1 MPYGC
6 RVHKL
11 TVAQGAAMSAGAVL
25 GAGIISLPAMASA
38 VAGPAS
44 ILAWLALVVISAPLA
59 WLFAELGA
67 RFPDAGGVSSYVR
80 QAFGGAAADAVGW
93 VFYLAV
99 PVGAPVAAS
108 FAGGYLAD
116 ALGGGHL
123 TSLATFGVI
132 IAVVFVLN
140 WLGLHVSGRVQL
152 VMVSVLV
159 SLMVITV
166 LVALPHAQASNFVPF
181 APHGWQGVGT
191 AAAMLVWAFAGWEAV
206 SSLSPDYANPRRD
219 VPKATMLAVAVVGV
233 LYLAV
238 AGTNIAVLG
247 AGLGDSQA
255 PLADLLAVG
264 IGEPARLIT
273 AIVALLLTLGTV
285 NAYVAGATRL
295 GTALAAEG
303 ALPRWLTGTDHRS
316 LGFVVAA
323 AIVVALLPLEQ
334 HTFMLMV
341 SGGITL
347 VYVLGTAAALKL
359 LPGNVAKAVAAF
371 SLVSVCVLLWL
382 TGWPALLGLVV
393 AAAAVGYRT
402 WRLRRAAD
410 RVPVDVESS

>member
-1 MPYGC
+1 
-6 RVHKL
+6 
-11 TVAQGAAMSAGAVL
+11 MSAGAVL
-25 GAGIISLPAMASA
+25 GAGIISLPAMAAA

-44 ILAWLALVVISAPLA
+44 IVAWLALVVISAPLA

-80 QAFGGAAADAVGW
+80 QAFGHSAADAVGW
-93 VFYLAV
+93 VFFLSV

-116 ALGGGHL
+116 ALGGGRA
-123 TSLATFGVI
+123 TSLATFAI
-132 IAVVFVLN
+132 IITVVFVLN

-152 VMVSVLV
+152 VMVSALV
-159 SLMVITV
+159 ALLAITV
-166 LVALPHAQASNFVPF
+166 VVALPHAQASNFVPF
-181 APHGWQGVGT
+181 APHGWPAVGL

-206 SSLSPDYANPRRD
+206 ASLSPDYADPRRD
-219 VPKATMLAVAVVGV
+219 VPKATLLAVVVVGV
-233 LYLAV
+233 LYLGV
-238 AGTNIAVLG
+238 AGTNVAVLG
-247 AGLGDSQA
+247 SGLGASQA

-285 NAYVAGATRL
+285 NAYVAGATKL

-303 ALPRWLTGTDHRS
+303 ALPRWLSGTEHRS
-316 LGFVVAA
+316 LGFVTGAA
-323 AIVVALLPLEQ
+323 VVVALLPLDQ

-347 VYVLGTAAALKL
+347 VYVIGTAAALKL
-359 LPGNVAKAVAAF
+359 LPGVPAKVVAGF

-382 TGWPALLGLVV
+382 TGWPALLGLFV
-393 AAAAVGYRT
+393 AAAALGYRA
-402 WRLRRAAD
+402 WRLRRRSLPASEDALPLEQLD
-410 RVPVDVESS
+410 AEPQ

>member
-1 MPYGC
+1 
-6 RVHKL
+6 
-11 TVAQGAAMSAGAVL
+11 MSAGAVL
-25 GAGIISLPAMASA
+25 GAGIISLPAMAAA

-44 ILAWLALVVISAPLA
+44 IVAWLALVVISAPLA

-80 QAFGGAAADAVGW
+80 QAFGHSAADAVGW
-93 VFYLAV
+93 VFFLSV

-116 ALGGGHL
+116 ALGGGRA
-123 TSLATFGVI
+123 TSLATFAI
-132 IAVVFVLN
+132 IITVVFILN

-152 VMVSVLV
+152 VMVSALV
-159 SLMVITV
+159 ALLAITV
-166 LVALPHAQASNFVPF
+166 VVALPHAQASNFVPF
-181 APHGWQGVGT
+181 APHGWPAVGL

-206 SSLSPDYANPRRD
+206 ASLSPDYADPRRD
-219 VPKATMLAVAVVGV
+219 VPKATLLAVVVVGV
-233 LYLAV
+233 LYLGV
-238 AGTNIAVLG
+238 AGTNVAVLG
-247 AGLGDSQA
+247 SGLGASQA

-285 NAYVAGATRL
+285 NAYVAGATKL

-303 ALPRWLTGTDHRS
+303 ALPRWLSGTEHRS
-316 LGFVVAA
+316 LGFVTGAA
-323 AIVVALLPLEQ
+323 VVVALLPLDQ

-347 VYVLGTAAALKL
+347 VYVIGTAAALKL
-359 LPGNVAKAVAAF
+359 LPGVPAKVVAGF

-393 AAAAVGYRT
+393 AAAALGYRA
-402 WRLRRAAD
+402 WRLRRRSLPASEDALPLEQLD
-410 RVPVDVESS
+410 AEPQ

>member
-1 MPYGC
+1 
-6 RVHKL
+6 
-11 TVAQGAAMSAGAVL
+11 MSAGAVL
-25 GAGIISLPAMASA
+25 GAGIISLPAMAAA

-44 ILAWLALVVISAPLA
+44 IVAWLALVVISAPLA

-80 QAFGGAAADAVGW
+80 QAFGHSAADAVGW
-93 VFYLAV
+93 VFFLSV

-116 ALGGGHL
+116 ALGGGRA
-123 TSLATFGVI
+123 TSLATFAVI
-132 IAVVFVLN
+132 ITVVFILN

-152 VMVSVLV
+152 VMVSALV
-159 SLMVITV
+159 ALLAITV
-166 LVALPHAQASNFVPF
+166 VVALPHAQASNFVPF
-181 APHGWQGVGT
+181 APHGWPAVGL

-206 SSLSPDYANPRRD
+206 ASLSPDYADPRRD
-219 VPKATMLAVAVVGV
+219 VPKATLLAVVVVGV
-233 LYLAV
+233 LYLGV
-238 AGTNIAVLG
+238 AGTNVAVLG
-247 AGLGDSQA
+247 SGLGASQA

-285 NAYVAGATRL
+285 NAYVAGATKL

-303 ALPRWLTGTDHRS
+303 ALPRWLSGTEHRS
-316 LGFVVAA
+316 LGFVTGAA
-323 AIVVALLPLEQ
+323 VVVALLPLDQ

-347 VYVLGTAAALKL
+347 VYVIGTAAALKL
-359 LPGNVAKAVAAF
+359 LPGVPAKVVAGF

-382 TGWPALLGLVV
+382 TGWPALLGLFV
-393 AAAAVGYRT
+393 AAAALGYRA
-402 WRLRRAAD
+402 WRLRRRSLPASEDALPLEQLD
-410 RVPVDVESS
+410 AEPQ

>member
-1 MPYGC
+1 
-6 RVHKL
+6 
-11 TVAQGAAMSAGAVL
+11 MSAGAVL
-25 GAGIISLPAMASA
+25 GAGIISLPAMAAA

-44 ILAWLALVVISAPLA
+44 IVAWLALVVISAPLA

-80 QAFGGAAADAVGW
+80 QAFGHSAADAVGW
-93 VFYLAV
+93 VFFLSV

-116 ALGGGHL
+116 ALGGGRA
-123 TSLATFGVI
+123 TSLATFAI
-132 IAVVFVLN
+132 IITVVFILN

-152 VMVSVLV
+152 VMVSALV
-159 SLMVITV
+159 ALLAITV
-166 LVALPHAQASNFVPF
+166 VVALPHAQASNFVPF
-181 APHGWQGVGT
+181 APHGWPAVGL

-206 SSLSPDYANPRRD
+206 ASLSPDYADPRRD
-219 VPKATMLAVAVVGV
+219 VPKATLLAVVVVGV
-233 LYLAV
+233 LYLGV
-238 AGTNIAVLG
+238 AGTNVAVLG
-247 AGLGDSQA
+247 SGLGASQA

-285 NAYVAGATRL
+285 NAYVAGATKL

-303 ALPRWLTGTDHRS
+303 ALPRWLSGTEHRS
-316 LGFVVAA
+316 LGFVTGAA
-323 AIVVALLPLEQ
+323 VVVALLPLDQ

-347 VYVLGTAAALKL
+347 VYVIGTAAALKL
-359 LPGNVAKAVAAF
+359 LPGVPAKVVAGF

-382 TGWPALLGLVV
+382 TGWPALLGLFV
-393 AAAAVGYRT
+393 AAAALGYRA
-402 WRLRRAAD
+402 WRLRRRSLPASEDALPLEQLD
-410 RVPVDVESS
+410 AEPQ

>member
-1 MPYGC
+1 
-6 RVHKL
+6 
-11 TVAQGAAMSAGAVL
+11 MSAGAVL
-25 GAGIISLPAMASA
+25 GAGIISLPAMAAA

-44 ILAWLALVVISAPLA
+44 IVAWLALVVISAPLA

-80 QAFGGAAADAVGW
+80 QAFGHSAADAVGW
-93 VFYLAV
+93 VFFLAV

-116 ALGGGHL
+116 ALGGGRA
-123 TSLATFGVI
+123 TSLATFAI
-132 IAVVFVLN
+132 IITVVFILN

-152 VMVSVLV
+152 VMVSALV
-159 SLMVITV
+159 ALLAITV
-166 LVALPHAQASNFVPF
+166 VVALPHAQASNFVPF
-181 APHGWQGVGT
+181 APHGWPAVGL

-206 SSLSPDYANPRRD
+206 ASLSPDYADPRRD
-219 VPKATMLAVAVVGV
+219 VPKATLLAVVVVGV
-233 LYLAV
+233 LYLGV
-238 AGTNIAVLG
+238 AGTNVAVLG
-247 AGLGDSQA
+247 SGLGASQA

-285 NAYVAGATRL
+285 NAYVAGATKL

-303 ALPRWLTGTDHRS
+303 ALPRWLSGTEHRS
-316 LGFVVAA
+316 LGFVTGAA
-323 AIVVALLPLEQ
+323 VVVALLPLDQ

-347 VYVLGTAAALKL
+347 VYVIGTAAALKL
-359 LPGNVAKAVAAF
+359 LPGVPAKVVAGF

-382 TGWPALLGLVV
+382 TGWPALLGLFV
-393 AAAAVGYRT
+393 AAAALGYRA
-402 WRLRRAAD
+402 WRLRRRSLPASEDALPLEQLD
-410 RVPVDVESS
+410 AEPQ

>member
-1 MPYGC
+1 
-6 RVHKL
+6 
-11 TVAQGAAMSAGAVL
+11 MSAGAVL
-25 GAGIISLPAMASA
+25 GAGIISLPAMAAA

-44 ILAWLALVVISAPLA
+44 IVAWLALVVVSAPLA

-80 QAFGGAAADAVGW
+80 QAFGHSAADAVGW
-93 VFYLAV
+93 VFYLSV

-116 ALGGGHL
+116 ALGGGRV
-123 TSLATFGVI
+123 TSLATFAVI
-132 IAVVFVLN
+132 ITVVFILN

-159 SLMVITV
+159 SLLAVTV
-166 LVALPHAQASNFVPF
+166 LVALPHAQASNFTPF
-181 APHGWQGVGT
+181 APQGWPAVGV

-206 SSLSPDYANPRRD
+206 ASLSPDYANPRRD
-219 VPKATMLAVAVVGV
+219 VPKATLLAVVVVGV
-233 LYLAV
+233 LYLGVAV
-238 AGTNIAVLG
+238 TNVAVLG
-247 AGLGDSQA
+247 PSLGQSQA

-295 GTALAAEG
+295 GTSLAAEG
-303 ALPRWLTGTDHRS
+303 ALPRWLAGTDHRS
-316 LGFVVAA
+316 LTFIVAS
-323 AIVVALLPLEQ
+323 AIVVALLPLDQ

-347 VYVLGTAAALKL
+347 VYVIGTAAALKL
-359 LPGNVAKAVAAF
+359 LPGVAAKAVAAF

-382 TGWPALLGLVV
+382 TGWPALLGLAV
-393 AAAAVGYRT
+393 AAAALGYRLL
-402 WRLRRAAD
+402 RLRRGSLPAGEDALAAEQANAK
-410 RVPVDVESS
+410 P

>member
-1 MPYGC
+1 
-6 RVHKL
+6 
-11 TVAQGAAMSAGAVL
+11 MSAGAVL
-25 GAGIISLPAMASA
+25 GAGIISLPAMAAA

-44 ILAWLALVVISAPLA
+44 IVAWLALVVISAPLA

-80 QAFGGAAADAVGW
+80 QAFGHSAADAVGW
-93 VFYLAV
+93 VFFLSV

-116 ALGGGHL
+116 ALGGGRA
-123 TSLATFGVI
+123 TSLATFAI
-132 IAVVFVLN
+132 IITVVFILN

-152 VMVSVLV
+152 VMVSALV
-159 SLMVITV
+159 ALLAITV
-166 LVALPHAQASNFVPF
+166 VVALPHAQASNFVPF
-181 APHGWQGVGT
+181 APHGWPAVGL

-206 SSLSPDYANPRRD
+206 ASLSPDYADPRRD
-219 VPKATMLAVAVVGV
+219 VPKATLLAVVVVGV
-233 LYLAV
+233 LYLGV
-238 AGTNIAVLG
+238 AGTNVAVLG
-247 AGLGDSQA
+247 SGLGASQA

-285 NAYVAGATRL
+285 NAYVAGATKL

-303 ALPRWLTGTDHRS
+303 ALPRWLSGTEHRS
-316 LGFVVAA
+316 LGFVTGAA
-323 AIVVALLPLEQ
+323 VVVALLPLDQ

-347 VYVLGTAAALKL
+347 VYVIGTAAALKL
-359 LPGNVAKAVAAF
+359 LPGVPAKVVAGF

-382 TGWPALLGLVV
+382 TGWPALLGLFV
-393 AAAAVGYRT
+393 AAAALGYRAG
-402 WRLRRAAD
+402 RLRRRSLPASEDALPLEQLD
-410 RVPVDVESS
+410 AEPQ